1 MKLILR
7 NFKKQAVKLNFLLV
21 FCIAISLSQPVF
33 AQSSSDSIYQHFN
46 LNEVKIEEK
55 KDANSFNFYKGNA
68 LASTE
73 EILSRMPG
81 VNLTKRG
88 AFGQEPGLRAYSGT
102 QVNLTINGMKMY
114 GACTDKMDPVSI
126 YVEPNNLKEFSVNQG
141 VLGSSMGNSIGGSI
155 DMKLA
160 EPDFNNSKPI
170 NVKWS
175 NTYQSNNN
183 SINESLVLS
192 GNFKKFSYRVSGVYR
207 KADNYKT
214 GSSQVI
220 PFSYFTKY
228 NTSINLAY
236 QLNHKHL
243 IKLDYLG
250 DWGRDIG
257 FPALTMDVGI
267 ANAGIYSIS
276 HHFYCDDYK
285 YLKSSL
291 SRVYFNKIYHE
302 MDDTK
307 RPDVPIHM
315 DMPGWS
321 ETIGAFNES
330 KFELGKYE
338 LETRLDAHKVFL
350 RADMIM
356 YPKNEPEMY
365 MQTLPSHE
373 IRNVGLF
380 AKLKR
385 SLGLKNHLTL
395 YGRLDH
401 YQSFVFQ
408 GFGADQLLAMNMNIS
423 KGIENQLKSF
433 GLTWNHTF
441 SKKWNSE
448 LQLSSGERLASSNE
462 RFGFYLYNRFDG
474 FDYIG
479 NVQLKN
485 EKSKQAEIA
494 FNYIGNKISW
504 NNRVFYHHNPDAI
517 YAIVLPGYSV
527 MTIGA
532 KGVKSFINL
541 DYANFMGIET
551 AFKYHIIDGLKYM
564 GTIRYTYSE
573 NSLGKA
579 MPLTPPLKLQQCL
592 QWIYNS
598 NNIQLESDLAS
609 AQNRVNSDFLE
620 KETPA
625 YSLINLRFSRN
636 FNVKK
641 VNLQMMVAVE
651 NLFNEDYYEHLD
663 IMKIARPGRNWILGL
678 NLSY

>member
-1 MKLILR
+1 MYLNKLT
-7 NFKKQAVKLNFLLV
+7 KQAENSLSLLV
-21 FCIAISLSQPVF
+21 FCISIFLSQATF
-33 AQSSSDSIYQHFN
+33 SQTSKDSISSQFN
-46 LNEVKIEEK
+46 LNEIRIEDK
-55 KDANSFNFYKGNA
+55 KNANSFTFYKGNIM
-68 LASTE
+68 ASTE
-73 EILSRMPG
+73 EMLSRMPG

-126 YVEPNNLKEFSVNQG
+126 YVEPNNLKEFAVSQG
-141 VLGSSMGNSIGGSI
+141 VNGSSMGNSIGGSI

-160 EPDFNNSKPI
+160 EPEFNSSKPI

-183 SINESLVLS
+183 SINESLVLF
-192 GNFKKFSYRVSGVYR
+192 GHNKKFSYRLSGVYR

-214 GSSQVI
+214 GSSKII

-236 QLNHKHL
+236 QINHKHL

-257 FPALTMDVGI
+257 FPALTMDVGK
-267 ANAGIYSIS
+267 ADAGIYSIS
-276 HHFYCDDYK
+276 HLYSCDDNK
-285 YLKSSL
+285 YLKSSQT
-291 SRVYFNKIYHE
+291 RFYFNSIYHE

-330 KFELGKYE
+330 KFLLNKFE
-338 LETRLDAHKVFL
+338 LESRVDAHKVFL
-350 RADMIM
+350 RADMVM

-373 IRNVGLF
+373 IRNLGLF
-380 AKLKR
+380 LKLKR
-385 SLGLKNHLTL
+385 NFDSKNLVSVNTRID
-395 YGRLDH
+395 Y
-401 YQSFVFQ
+401 YQSSVFQ
-408 GFGADQLLAMNMNIS
+408 GFGADQLIAMNMEIS
-423 KGIENQLKSF
+423 KSIENQLKSF
-433 GLTWNHTF
+433 GFVWNHQF

-448 LQLSSGERLASSNE
+448 LMISSGERLPSSNE
-462 RFGFYLYNRFDG
+462 RLGFYLYNRFDG

-479 NVQLKN
+479 NIQLKN
-485 EKSKQAEIA
+485 EKSRQVEIG
-494 FNYIGNKISW
+494 FNYQGNKISW
-504 NNRVFYHHNPDAI
+504 NNKVFYHHNPDVI
-517 YAIVLPGYSV
+517 YAFVLPGYSV

-532 KGVKSFINL
+532 KGVKSLVNL
-541 DYANFMGIET
+541 EYAKFLGLES
-551 AFKYHIIDGLKYM
+551 AFKLNIVDGLKYM

-579 MPLTPPLKLQQCL
+579 MPLTPPLKVQQCF
-592 QWIYNS
+592 QWNIKS
-598 NNIQLESDLAS
+598 NNFQFESDLAA
-609 AQNRVNSDFLE
+609 AQNRINSDFLE
-620 KETPA
+620 TKTPA
-625 YSLINLRFSRN
+625 YSLINLRYSRS
-636 FNVKK
+636 FNLKN
-641 VNLQMMVAVE
+641 VNLQVMTAVE
-651 NLFNEDYYEHLD
+651 NLFNADYFEHLD